1 MKDRKL
7 RLRSLSEKEFIEKL
21 KERGLLPEQEL
32 HSFREASG
40 LLKWHLKE
48 TEEAFK
54 EAGFEFLRN
63 PPRPERELLEKVPH
77 QLIRRERIIPLYL
90 DGEEVVAATD
100 NPFNREGVKKLEW
113 LLSKPV
119 RVAVSP
125 YDEINRLLS
134 KEEERGE
141 EVETEGVEEDILT
154 SQEEAPAVQLIN
166 EILMLAVRGRASDIH
181 FEPFKDRMRV
191 RLRVDGVLKTVR
203 EIPKSRIPAV
213 VSRLKIMANLD
224 IAEKRLPQDGR
235 IMVKAG
241 GKEIDIRV
249 STLPTYFGER
259 VVLRLLMKESI
270 LYSTKELGL
279 LPEDYRK
286 FMKLIGSPHGIIL
299 VTGPTGSGKTT
310 TLYAALSEINREEI
324 NVITVEDPVEYQLD
338 GISQVQVKPE
348 IGLTFANALRSI
360 LRQDPDVIMVGEIR
374 DTETAEIAIQS
385 ALTGHLVFS
394 TLHTNDAPSSIT
406 RLTDMGIEPF
416 LVASSVIGVVAQRL
430 VRKVCPYCKE
440 LYTPTDE
447 EKRELG
453 LTEFNG
459 KFARGRGCEHCLGT
473 GYLGRTA
480 IYEIL
485 TVDKEVKRL
494 ILERRDS
501 DEIKERAVKRGMK
514 TLKMDGAVKVAMG
527 ITTPEEVLRV
537 ARS

>member
-1 MKDRKL
+1 MLK
-7 RLRSLSEKEFIEKL
+7 RLTEKEFIEEL
-21 KERGLLPEQEL
+21 KRRELLPQQDFS
-32 HSFREASG
+32 SFREVAG
-40 LLKWHLKE
+40 LLRWNLPE
-48 TEEAFK
+48 VEELFK
-54 EAGFEFLRN
+54 EAGFEFKKFIDQ
-63 PPRPERELLEKVPH
+63 EIDEELLKKVPE
-77 QLIRRERIIPLYL
+77 LLVKRERIVPIREEE
-90 DGEEVVAATD
+90 GEILAATD
-100 NPFNREGVKKLEW
+100 NPFNLEGLRKVEW
-113 LLSKPV
+113 ILGTPVKPV
-119 RVAVSP
+119 VVP

-134 KEEERGE
+134 REERVE
-141 EVETEGVEEDILT
+141 EIEKEAVGEDIL
-154 SQEEAPAVQLIN
+154 SVREEAPAVQLIN
-166 EILMLAVRGRASDIH
+166 EVLMLAVRSRASDIH
-181 FEPFKDRMRV
+181 FEPFKDRMRI
-191 RLRVDGVLKTVR
+191 RLRVDGVLKNIR
-203 EIPKSRIPAV
+203 EVPKKMVPSV

-235 IMVKAG
+235 IMVRAG

-279 LPEDYRK
+279 LPEDYEK
-286 FMKLIGSPHGIIL
+286 FMKLISSPHGIVL

-360 LRQDPDVIMVGEIR
+360 LRQDPDVIMIGEIR

-406 RLTDMGIEPF
+406 RLVDMEIEPF
-416 LVASSVIGVVAQRL
+416 LVASSVIGVIAQRL

-440 LYTPTDE
+440 LYVPTSE

-453 LTEFNG
+453 LEDFDG
-459 KFARGRGCEHCLGT
+459 KFARGKGCEHCLGT

-485 TVDKEVKRL
+485 PVDKEVKKM

-501 DEIKERAVKRGMK
+501 DEIKEAAVKRGMK
-514 TLKMDGAVKVAMG
+514 TLKMDGALKVAMG

>member
-1 MKDRKL
+1 M
-7 RLRSLSEKEFIEKL
+7 RLKNLSEKEFIEEL
-21 KERGLLPEQEL
+21 KGKGLLPKQEL
-32 HSFREASG
+32 QSFREASG

-48 TEEAFK
+48 AEELFK
-54 EAGFEFLRN
+54 EVGFDFLRN
-63 PPRPERELLEKVPH
+63 PPKPQKELIEKVPS
-77 QLIRRERIIPLYL
+77 QLIRRERIVPLYET
-90 DGEEVVAATD
+90 DEEVVVGTD
-100 NPFNREGVKKLEW
+100 NPFNREGIKKFEW

-119 RVAVSP
+119 KVVVVP
-125 YDEINRLLS
+125 YDEINNLLQGS
-134 KEEERGE
+134 EEEVVQER
-141 EVETEGVEEDILT
+141 EVEKREEDILT
-154 SQEEAPAVQLIN
+154 SLEEAPIVQLIN

-181 FEPFKDRMRV
+181 FEPFRDRMRV

-203 EIPKSRIPAV
+203 EIPKSKIPAV

-235 IMVKAG
+235 IMIRAG

-279 LPEDYRK
+279 LPEDYEK
-286 FMKLIGSPHGIIL
+286 FMDLIKSPHGILL

-348 IGLTFANALRSI
+348 IGLTFANTLRSI

-416 LVASSVIGVVAQRL
+416 LVASSVIGVIAQRL

-440 LYTPTDE
+440 FYTPTEE

-453 LTEFNG
+453 IKNFSG
-459 KFARGRGCEHCLGT
+459 KFARGKGCEHCLGT

-485 TVDKEVKRL
+485 QIDKDIKRL
-494 ILERRDS
+494 ILERKDS
-501 DEIKERAVKRGMK
+501 EEIKELALEKGMK
-514 TLKMDGAVKVAMG
+514 TLKMDGAVKVTMG

>member
-1 MKDRKL
+1 
-7 RLRSLSEKEFIEKL
+7 
-21 KERGLLPEQEL
+21 
-32 HSFREASG
+32 
-40 LLKWHLKE
+40 
-48 TEEAFK
+48 
-54 EAGFEFLRN
+54 
-63 PPRPERELLEKVPH
+63 
-77 QLIRRERIIPLYL
+77 
-90 DGEEVVAATD
+90 
-100 NPFNREGVKKLEW
+100 
-113 LLSKPV
+113 
-119 RVAVSP
+119 
-125 YDEINRLLS
+125 
-134 KEEERGE
+134 
-141 EVETEGVEEDILT
+141 
-154 SQEEAPAVQLIN
+154 
-166 EILMLAVRGRASDIH
+166 
-181 FEPFKDRMRV
+181 
-191 RLRVDGVLKTVR
+191 
-203 EIPKSRIPAV
+203 
-213 VSRLKIMANLD
+213 MANLD

-235 IMVKAG
+235 IMVRAG

-270 LYSTKELGL
+270 LYSTRELGL
-279 LPEDYRK
+279 LPEDYGK
-286 FMKLIGSPHGIIL
+286 FMKLISSPHGIVL

-348 IGLTFANALRSI
+348 IGLTFAGALRSI
-360 LRQDPDVIMVGEIR
+360 LRQDPDVIMIGEIR

-406 RLTDMGIEPF
+406 RLVDMEIEPF
-416 LVASSVIGVVAQRL
+416 LVASSVIGVIAQRL
-430 VRKVCPYCKE
+430 VRKVCPHCRE
-440 LYTPTDE
+440 LYTPTEE

-453 LTEFNG
+453 LTDFQG

-485 TVDKEVKRL
+485 PVDKEIKKM

-501 DEIKERAVKRGMK
+501 DEIKEVAVRRGMK
-514 TLKMDGAVKVAMG
+514 TLKMDGALKVAMG

>member
-1 MKDRKL
+1 MLKRLTEKD
-7 RLRSLSEKEFIEKL
+7 FIEKL
-21 KERGLLPEQEL
+21 KAKGLLPNQEFP
-32 HSFREASG
+32 SFREAAG
-40 LLKWHLKE
+40 LLKWNLPEVAQVFREVGLEFAKRVEASGQLKKLIP
-48 TEEAFK
+48 EA
-54 EAGFEFLRN
+54 
-63 PPRPERELLEKVPH
+63 LL
-77 QLIRRERIIPLYL
+77 RRERIVPVAAE
-90 DGEEVVAATD
+90 DEKVVVATD
-100 NPFNREGVKKLEW
+100 NPFNAEGLSKVEW
-113 LLSKPV
+113 LLGKPLKV
-119 RVAVSP
+119 LVVP
-125 YDEINRLLS
+125 YEEVNRLLA
-134 KEEERGE
+134 GE
-141 EVETEGVEEDILT
+141 QEVQEVEGESSYEDILAT
-154 SQEEAPAVQLIN
+154 QEEAPAVRLIN
-166 EILMLAVRGRASDIH
+166 ELLALAVRSRASDLH

-191 RLRVDGVLKTVR
+191 RLRVDGVLKSVR
-203 EIPKSRIPAV
+203 EVPKKMVPAV
-213 VSRLKIMANLD
+213 ISRLKIMANLD

-279 LPEDYRK
+279 LPEDYQK
-286 FMKLIGSPHGIIL
+286 FMKLISSPHGIIL

-348 IGLTFANALRSI
+348 IGLTFASALRSI
-360 LRQDPDVIMVGEIR
+360 LRQDPDVIMIGEIR

-406 RLTDMGIEPF
+406 RLIDMEIEPF
-416 LVASSVIGVVAQRL
+416 LVASSVIGVIAQRL
-430 VRKVCPYCKE
+430 VRKVCPHCRE
-440 LYTPTDE
+440 LYTPTEE

-453 LTEFNG
+453 LTGFSG

-485 TVDKEVKRL
+485 PADKEIKRM

-501 DEIKERAVKRGMK
+501 DEIKEVAVRRGMK
-514 TLKMDGAVKVAMG
+514 TLKMDGAQKVAMG